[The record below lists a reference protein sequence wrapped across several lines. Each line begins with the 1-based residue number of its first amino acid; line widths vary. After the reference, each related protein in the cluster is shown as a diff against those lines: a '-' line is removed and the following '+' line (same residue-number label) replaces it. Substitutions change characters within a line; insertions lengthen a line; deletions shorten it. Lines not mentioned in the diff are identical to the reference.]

1 MQFNLPLWSKN
12 NTQKTRPQ
20 RQGFLVGS
28 KEPKFLLI
36 FWFFFLQYKS
46 SGPLASDAPGKLDVL
61 GHYSHPL
68 CMDCTQIGILKK
80 THKVGLSCL
89 LECKNSMA
97 LETKISLQTRTRDS
111 DLQSLK
117 QMPWTR
123 SWNIL
128 QFRFIQSGTNSSMQ
142 RWYIEFRHV
151 RKGDEKEFKPWS
163 PGQFLGQVSGMA
175 AFWSATQCSSD
186 TYGSHC
192 TIKEYRSNSVAN
204 IKQFNIAHYAIF
216 HSVPYIQKNNFS
228 TCLHAFTA
236 EQLFQ
241 GDSDGAS
248 SLRQW

>member
-142 RWYIEFRHV
+142 RWSIEFRHV
-151 RKGDEKEFKPWS
+151 RWKRVQTLKSWAISRTSLWNGS
-163 PGQFLGQVSGMA
+163 FL
-175 AFWSATQCSSD
+175 
-186 TYGSHC
+186 
-192 TIKEYRSNSVAN
+192 ISNSVLFWYLRISLHN
-204 IKQFNIAHYAIF
+204 QRIQKQFSCKHQTVQHCPLRHF
-216 HSVPYIQKNNFS
+216 P
-228 TCLHAFTA
+228 L
-236 EQLFQ
+236 
-241 GDSDGAS
+241 S
-248 SLRQW
+248 SIHPEE